1 MAVFVLVKEIGKY
14 VESVKIANFLAVL
27 SSCSLGI
34 YLIHKLAMSYELYFL
49 QITADNVYWRF
60 AGAFLTYFVCLSVVL
75 VIKRIPY
82 LRVVFP

>member
-1 MAVFVLVKEIGKY
+1 MKKLI
-14 VESVKIANFLAVL
+14 IAMI
-27 SSCSLGI
+27 LGI
-34 YLIHKLAMSYELYFL
+34 MMIGCGKGDNWYKAPYAKETIMAEGKIDET

-60 AGAFLTYFVCLSVVL
+60 AGAFLTYFLCLSVVL